1 MALTLRHQ
9 TKAQFAARL
18 RERYRNASREE
29 AARIATWLLN
39 SIEAGDFTDL
49 QVRTAFGLTS
59 GQWTTLKAKLTTL
72 RTNWLAVL
80 AAAGE

>member
-29 AARIATWLLN
+29 AARIATWVLN

>member
-18 RERYRNASREE
+18 RERYRRASREE
-29 AARIATWLLN
+29 AARIATWMLN

-59 GQWTTLKAKLTTL
+59 VQWTTLKAKMTTL